1 MVRRFVLV
9 PMFGTSTIYTSTEF
23 GTSAISTSTEMG
35 TSINCTGSEL
45 DCINTVGTSNI
56 YTSWQ
61 HTPEITSMIYTSTHF
76 GTSTIYTST
85 HFGTSTIYTSTDFGY
100 YYAVQ

>member
-23 GTSAISTSTEMG
+23 GTSTISTSTEMG
-35 TSINCTGSEL
+35 TSINCTSTEL
-45 DCINTVGTSNI
+45 DCTNTVGTSNI

-61 HTPEITSMIYTSTHF
+61 QNP
-76 GTSTIYTST
+76 G
-85 HFGTSTIYTSTDFGY
+85 
-100 YYAVQ
+100 